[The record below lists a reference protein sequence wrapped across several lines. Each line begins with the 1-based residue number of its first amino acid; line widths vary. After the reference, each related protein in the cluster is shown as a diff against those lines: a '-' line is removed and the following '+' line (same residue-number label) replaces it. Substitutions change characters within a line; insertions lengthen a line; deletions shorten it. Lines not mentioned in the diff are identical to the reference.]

1 MGIFKLTLF
10 HSSKKL
16 QSENKQNK
24 MEVEIGLT
32 AGLEAWGFDTYQ
44 KEFANPQKEPGGAQ
58 ERSERDVRAKTVL
71 NPDRYSHL
79 RPLLPRKKQNDP
91 AC

>member
-44 KEFANPQKEPGGAQ
+44 KNLLTRRRIPGVR
-58 ERSERDVRAKTVL
+58 RSEVKEM
-71 NPDRYSHL
+71 SE
-79 RPLLPRKKQNDP
+79 PRL
-91 AC
+91 C